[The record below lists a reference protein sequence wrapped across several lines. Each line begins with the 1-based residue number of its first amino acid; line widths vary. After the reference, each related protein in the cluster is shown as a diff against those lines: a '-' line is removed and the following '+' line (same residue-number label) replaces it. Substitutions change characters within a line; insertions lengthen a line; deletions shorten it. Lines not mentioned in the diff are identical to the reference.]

1 MKMLKNIDEEVYN
14 ALLCEQKKQRDT
26 IGLIPSENIVSR
38 DVLKL
43 MGSVFTNK
51 YAEGYPGKR
60 YYGGC
65 RFVDE
70 IENLAIKRA
79 CMLLGAE
86 HANVQ
91 PHSGSQAN
99 MAAYFSVLKPGDKIL
114 AMDILAGGHLTH
126 GLKVN
131 FSGIFYQAVFYNV
144 ERETEEI
151 DYDRVREIALKEKP
165 KMIVCGASSYSR
177 IIDFNKFYN
186 ISQEV
191 GAYLLA
197 DIAHIAGL
205 VVANLHP
212 SPVHLADFVT
222 STTHKTLRGPRG
234 GLVLCKKEYSNKLD
248 NSIIPGIQG
257 GPLMHI
263 IAAKALAFKEAMR
276 PDFFDYQKQI
286 IKNCKKLC
294 EEFKNRNYRIVSGG
308 TDNHLFVI
316 DLRNKRINGNE
327 YEKLL
332 EEVGIITNKNLIPY
346 DPQPPSITSGLR
358 IGTPLVTSRG
368 MKENDMALIAEWMD
382 DTLKNR
388 ENKKV
393 LKDIA
398 KKVRRFAHEF
408 PIYPSA

>member
-1 MKMLKNIDEEVYN
+1 MLKDIDKELYN
-14 ALLCEQKKQRDT
+14 ALICEQEKQRDT

-70 IENLAIKRA
+70 VEKLAIKRS
-79 CMLLGAE
+79 CMLFGAE
-86 HANVQ
+86 HSNVQ

-114 AMDILAGGHLTH
+114 AMDMLAGGHLTH

-131 FSGIFYQAVFYNV
+131 FSGIFYQSVFYNV
-144 ERETEEI
+144 DRDTETI

-165 KMIVCGASSYSR
+165 KMIICGASSYSR
-177 IIDFNKFYN
+177 IIDFQRFYS
-186 ISQEV
+186 IAREV
-191 GAYLLA
+191 NAYLLA

-222 STTHKTLRGPRG
+222 STTHTTLRGPRG
-234 GLVLCKKEYSNKLD
+234 GLVLCKQEYSNKLD
-248 NSIIPGIQG
+248 SSIIPGIQG

-263 IAAKALAFKEAMR
+263 IAAKALAFKEAMS
-276 PDFFDYQKQI
+276 PEFFKYQKQI
-286 IKNCKKLC
+286 IKNCKRLC

-316 DLRNKRINGNE
+316 DLRNKGINGNE

-346 DPQPPSITSGLR
+346 DPHPPSITSGLR
-358 IGTPLVTSRG
+358 VGTPLITSRG
-368 MKENDMALIAEWMD
+368 MKEDDMALIADWMD
-382 DTLKNR
+382 ETLKNR

-398 KKVRRFAHEF
+398 KKVRRFAREF
-408 PIYPSA
+408 PIYPSS

>member
-1 MKMLKNIDEEVYN
+1 MLKDIDKELYN
-14 ALLCEQKKQRDT
+14 ALICEQEKQRDT

-38 DVLKL
+38 NVLKL
-43 MGSVFTNK
+43 MGSIFTNK

-65 RFVDE
+65 RFVDDVE
-70 IENLAIKRA
+70 RLAIKRS
-79 CMLLGAE
+79 CMLFGAE
-86 HANVQ
+86 HSNVQ

-114 AMDILAGGHLTH
+114 AMDMLAGGHLTH

-131 FSGIFYQAVFYNV
+131 FSGIFYQSVFYNV
-144 ERETEEI
+144 DRDTETI

-165 KMIVCGASSYSR
+165 KMIICGASSYSR
-177 IIDFNKFYN
+177 IIDFQKFYS
-186 ISQEV
+186 IAREV
-191 GAYLLA
+191 NAYLLA

-234 GLVLCKKEYSNKLD
+234 GLVLCKQEYSNKLD
-248 NSIIPGIQG
+248 SSIIPGIQG

-263 IAAKALAFKEAMR
+263 IAAKALAFKEAMS
-276 PDFFDYQKQI
+276 PDFFKYQKQI
-286 IKNCKKLC
+286 IKNCKRLC

-316 DLRNKRINGNE
+316 DLRNKGITGDE

-332 EEVGIITNKNLIPY
+332 EDVGIITNKNLIPY
-346 DPQPPSITSGLR
+346 DPHPPSITSGLR
-358 IGTPLVTSRG
+358 IGTPLITSRG
-368 MKENDMALIAEWMD
+368 MKEDDMALIADWMD
-382 DTLKNR
+382 ETLKNR

-398 KKVRRFAHEF
+398 KKVRRFAREF
-408 PIYPSA
+408 PIYPSS

>member
-1 MKMLKNIDEEVYN
+1 MLKDIDKELYN
-14 ALLCEQKKQRDT
+14 ALICEQEKQRDT

-38 DVLKL
+38 NVLKL
-43 MGSVFTNK
+43 MGSIFTNK

-70 IENLAIKRA
+70 VERLAIKRS
-79 CMLLGAE
+79 CMLFGAE
-86 HANVQ
+86 HSNVQ

-114 AMDILAGGHLTH
+114 AMDMLAGGHLTH

-131 FSGIFYQAVFYNV
+131 FSGIFYQSVFYNV
-144 ERETEEI
+144 DRDTETI

-165 KMIVCGASSYSR
+165 KMIICGASSYSR
-177 IIDFNKFYN
+177 IIDFQRFYS
-186 ISQEV
+186 IAREV
-191 GAYLLA
+191 NAYLLA

-234 GLVLCKKEYSNKLD
+234 GLVLCKQEYSNKLD
-248 NSIIPGIQG
+248 SSIIPGIQG

-263 IAAKALAFKEAMR
+263 IAAKALAFKEAMS
-276 PDFFDYQKQI
+276 PDFFKYQKQI
-286 IKNCKKLC
+286 IKNCKRLC

-316 DLRNKRINGNE
+316 DLRNKGITGDE

-332 EEVGIITNKNLIPY
+332 EDVGIITNKNLIPY
-346 DPQPPSITSGLR
+346 DPHPPSITSGLR
-358 IGTPLVTSRG
+358 IGTPLITSRG
-368 MKENDMALIAEWMD
+368 MKEDDMALIADWMD
-382 DTLKNR
+382 ETLKNR

-398 KKVRRFAHEF
+398 KKVRRFAREF
-408 PIYPSA
+408 PIYPSS

>member
-1 MKMLKNIDEEVYN
+1 ML
-14 ALLCEQKKQRDT
+14 
-26 IGLIPSENIVSR
+26 
-38 DVLKL
+38 
-43 MGSVFTNK
+43 F
-51 YAEGYPGKR
+51 
-60 YYGGC
+60 
-65 RFVDE
+65 
-70 IENLAIKRA
+70 
-79 CMLLGAE
+79 GAE
-86 HANVQ
+86 HSNVQ

-114 AMDILAGGHLTH
+114 AMDMLAGGHLTH

-131 FSGIFYQAVFYNV
+131 FSGIFYQSVFYNV
-144 ERETEEI
+144 DRDTETI

-165 KMIVCGASSYSR
+165 KMIICGASSYSR
-177 IIDFNKFYN
+177 IIDFQRFYSIARAVN
-186 ISQEV
+186 
-191 GAYLLA
+191 AYLLA

-234 GLVLCKKEYSNKLD
+234 GLVLCKQEYSNKLD
-248 NSIIPGIQG
+248 SSIIPGIQG

-263 IAAKALAFKEAMR
+263 IAAKALAFKEAMS
-276 PDFFDYQKQI
+276 PEFFKYQKQI
-286 IKNCKKLC
+286 IKNCKRLC
-294 EEFKNRNYRIVSGG
+294 EEFKNRNYRIVTGG

-316 DLRNKRINGNE
+316 DLRNKGINGNE

-346 DPQPPSITSGLR
+346 DPHPPSITSGLR
-358 IGTPLVTSRG
+358 VGTPLITSRG
-368 MKENDMALIAEWMD
+368 MKEDDMALIADWMD
-382 DTLKNR
+382 ETLKNR

-398 KKVRRFAHEF
+398 KKVRRFAREF
-408 PIYPSA
+408 PIYPSS

>member
-1 MKMLKNIDEEVYN
+1 MLKDIDREVYE
-14 ALLCEQKKQRDT
+14 ALAGEEEKQRNT
-26 IGLIPSENIVSR
+26 ICLIPSENIVSKA
-38 DVLKL
+38 VLKL

-79 CMLLGAE
+79 SILFGAE

-151 DYDRVREIALKEKP
+151 DYNRVREIALREKP

-177 IIDFNKFYN
+177 IIDFKKFYN
-186 ISQEV
+186 IAQEI
-191 GAYLLA
+191 GAYLLS

-212 SPVHLADFVT
+212 SPVNLADFVT

-263 IAAKALAFKEAMR
+263 IAAKAIAFKEAMK
-276 PDFFDYQKQI
+276 PDFFEYQKQI
-286 IKNCKKLC
+286 IRNCKRLC
-294 EEFKNRNYRIVSGG
+294 EEFKDRNYRIVSGG

-316 DLRNKRINGNE
+316 DLRNKGINGNDC
-327 YEKLL
+327 EKLL

-346 DPQPPSITSGLR
+346 DPLPPPITSGVR
-358 IGTPLVTSRG
+358 IGTPLITSRG
-368 MKENDMALIAEWMD
+368 MKEDDMALIAEWMD

-388 ENKKV
+388 ENKKI

-398 KKVRRFAHEF
+398 KKVRRFAREF
-408 PIYPSA
+408 PIYPKT